1 MDKEFAL
8 RGPGL
13 STKNE
18 ILPLTGLRF
27 IAALYVFLFHMQINW
42 PFAPR
47 GVVKKVIEQGAVGMS
62 VFFVLSGFLLAYQY
76 SGRYEDKKGYFL
88 KRLARIYPIYVVA
101 ALSTIPWMWRGQIFT
116 AWETVT
122 LVVTNIFVMQ
132 AWVPSYFNFW
142 NNGGSW
148 SISVEVFCYAILP
161 FVAPWMS
168 KLSNRRLVS
177 FAVLLYAWS
186 VIPGQLGRVWPDL
199 PFSFFYAL
207 PAFRVSEFLLGVCGF
222 LAIQRGFRFS
232 RPNLA
237 VVVILVV
244 FVLLIKRRAPGIQYI
259 GYNWMVMP
267 VVVGLIMSLC
277 QSDGRISKLL
287 SCGVFVWLGKISYCF
302 YSFQALVLLL
312 LIKFHEELVAMFS
325 ILSMNWV
332 LCIFAFVI
340 LILLSALGY
349 HFIEEPC
356 RRKIQK
362 WAAGRGYGRPSK
374 KESYAV

>member
-1 MDKEFAL
+1 M
-8 RGPGL
+8 

-42 PFAPR
+42 PFSPS
-47 GVVKKVIEQGAVGMS
+47 GIVKKVIEQGAVGMS
-62 VFFVLSGFLLAYQY
+62 IFFILSGFLLAYQY
-76 SGRYEDKKGYFL
+76 ADRYEDKKDYFV
-88 KRLARIYPIYVVA
+88 KRIARIYPIYVIA
-101 ALSTIPWMWRGQIFT
+101 ALSTIPWMWRGEVFT
-116 AWETVT
+116 AWETT
-122 LVVTNIFVMQ
+122 SLVVTNIFVMQ

-168 KLSNRRLVS
+168 RLSSKRLAA
-177 FAVLLYAWS
+177 FAVILYIWS
-186 VIPGQLGRVWPDL
+186 VMPGQLGRIWPGL

-222 LAIQRGFRFS
+222 LAVQRGFRFS
-232 RPNLA
+232 RPNFA
-237 VVVILVV
+237 VVVILIV
-244 FVLLIKRRAPGIQYI
+244 FVLLIKRRALGIQYI

-267 VVVGLIMSLC
+267 VVVGLIISLC
-277 QSDGRISKLL
+277 QSNGRISRAL
-287 SCGVFVWLGKISYCF
+287 SSRVFVWFGKISYCF

-312 LIKFHEELVAMFS
+312 LIKFHKNLVDAFPVFD
-325 ILSMNWV
+325 MNWF

-340 LILLSALGY
+340 LVFLSALGH
-349 HFIEEPC
+349 HFVEEPC

-362 WAAGRGYGRPSK
+362 WAGVHGYKRLAK
-374 KESYAV
+374 NESYAV

>member
-1 MDKEFAL
+1 
-8 RGPGL
+8 
-13 STKNE
+13 
-18 ILPLTGLRF
+18 
-27 IAALYVFLFHMQINW
+27 
-42 PFAPR
+42 
-47 GVVKKVIEQGAVGMS
+47 MS

-116 AWETVT
+116 IWDTAA

-132 AWVPSYFNFW
+132 AWVPSYFGFW

-161 FVAPWMS
+161 FAAPWMT
-168 KLSNRRLVS
+168 KLSNGRIASL
-177 FAVLLYAWS
+177 AVLLYAWS
-186 VIPGQLGRVWPDL
+186 VIPGQLGRIWPDL
-199 PFSFFYAL
+199 PFAFFYAL

-237 VVVILVV
+237 VVVILIV
-244 FVLLIKRRAPGIQYI
+244 FVFLIKRRAPGVQYI

-267 VVVGLIMSLC
+267 VVVGLIMALC
-277 QSDGRISKLL
+277 QSDGRIYKLL
-287 SCGVFVWLGKISYCF
+287 SCNVFVWLGKISYCF

-312 LIKFHEELVAMFS
+312 MIKFHADLIAMSSIFS
-325 ILSMNWV
+325 INWV
-332 LCIFAFVI
+332 LCIFAFVL
-340 LILLSALGY
+340 LILLSALG
-349 HFIEEPC
+349 HHLVEEPC

-362 WAAGRGYGRPSK
+362 WAAVRGYDRAAK
-374 KESYAV
+374 RESYSV